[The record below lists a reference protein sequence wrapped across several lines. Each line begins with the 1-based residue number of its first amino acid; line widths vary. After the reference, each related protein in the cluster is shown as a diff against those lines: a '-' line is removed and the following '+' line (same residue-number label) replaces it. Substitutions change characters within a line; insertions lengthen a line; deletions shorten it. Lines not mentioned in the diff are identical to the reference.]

1 MKKLTLHRE
10 TLRLV
15 SFRAPTRDKGVEG
28 TAAASPGINFS
39 ADPSCFPEPVSASS
53 C

>member
-15 SFRAPTRDKGVEG
+15 SSRAPTRDKVEEG
-28 TAAASPGINFS
+28 TAANWNTYLECLPKPIISMF
-39 ADPSCFPEPVSASS
+39 DC
-53 C
+53 